1 MPVYDYTCP
10 RGHRIE
16 RVCIVGSRDDAISC
30 PECRL
35 VMARLMPKGTSH
47 KWIGRIL
54 EWGKPDIIVDREED
68 LVDYQG
74 QRPKDMERGQ

>member
-10 RGHRIE
+10 KGHRIE
-16 RVCIVGSRDDAISC
+16 RVCVVEQRDNIVICSN
-30 PECRL
+30 CRL

-68 LVDYQG
+68 LLDYQG
-74 QRPKDMERGQ
+74 QRPKDMERYQ